1 MLYDKSHFTYNIMQT
16 LYRVVEIVIPP
27 SHFRLQPPDS
37 LLESLL
43 SALRIGS
50 SSPFEQFS
58 DPEKRYEL
66 SIPGYQPSYGGDNYE
81 PASDYSRP
89 YAEGNYPPPSPGH
102 SQPFGPPADSAQ
114 PPFPPHNQGQAPP
127 PPMSPG
133 FGAQIPGQG
142 PLPPSYPIETQVPG
156 HASPPGMS
164 PGFGTQIPGHGPLP
178 PSYPIETQIPG
189 QAPPPPMSHGFGTQ
203 IPGQGPPP
211 PSFPIETQ
219 TPGQAPHP
227 MSPSFG
233 TQIPGQGTGQAPPP
247 PMSHGFGTQIPGQGP
262 HPMSPSF
269 GTQIPGQGTG
279 ELAVKSSQI
288 EVPPAT
294 TPNAQIEHGP
304 VPPAPPLDSQI
315 SNPAEFGAP
324 AVQGPFEAVTPPTTL
339 ARPRGMPSIRL
350 Q

>member
-127 PPMSPG
+127 PPSPG

-233 TQIPGQGTGQAPPP
+233 TQIPGQGTG
-247 PMSHGFGTQIPGQGP
+247 
-262 HPMSPSF
+262 
-269 GTQIPGQGTG
+269 